1 MPHWVEIDENNYVI
15 RVLVEDNNEPEEDK
29 EDR

>member
-1 MPHWVEIDENNYVI
+1 MPHWAEIDKNNYVI

>member
-1 MPHWVEIDENNYVI
+1 MPHWAEINENNYVI